1 MFSQRAATYDDAAM
15 LARVM
20 TAWHPE
26 DPYPVDLARLGW
38 EDTVAR
44 GAHFDAF
51 VLLREGQEVGYAWET
66 HAPWR
71 PDVERCGEVNVRVPP
86 EVEDE
91 ALLRHSVELV
101 ETHACAEH
109 AES

>member
-1 MFSQRAATYDDAAM
+1 MGDACA
-15 LARVM
+15 V
-20 TAWHPE
+20 
-26 DPYPVDLARLGW
+26 
-38 EDTVAR
+38 
-44 GAHFDAF
+44 
-51 VLLREGQEVGYAWET
+51 
-66 HAPWR
+66 R

-109 AES
+109 AEKLMALVSR